1 MFHLQTDW
9 LAMTPRSLP
18 RFSLAP
24 LAAMLALLGASGAHA
39 QTAPMVAPAAST
51 LDEITVSGE
60 RQGSFGSNTVQV
72 GTFRD
77 QNPLDVPLTSNVITR
92 EVLDAQGQRTLYGAL
107 RNTAGVTRSQLN
119 GSTYDNIA
127 IRGILV
133 ENRGNYRL
141 NGSLPIINLVD
152 VPLEN
157 KERVEVLK
165 GASSLYYG
173 FVPPSG
179 IVNYVTKRAGAQPVT
194 SVSTS
199 VNNYGAADI
208 HADIAR
214 RFGADKE
221 FGIRVNA
228 VSGREDIGIR
238 NFSGKRELLSAA
250 LDYRV
255 SPSVNLKFDAEY
267 YKKDSSEQAGITLPT
282 AVGGV
287 ITLPRLPGN
296 RSNLAG
302 EWQRYVADATNVL
315 ARADVALGDSWLA
328 TFEVGQARNTRD
340 RRFSQFAL
348 ANRVTGAGTLT
359 VSQQDGQTYENNN
372 LRTELSGRIATG
384 AIAHEL
390 SFGYTGNERSQ
401 DSRNSPT
408 LAFAQNLYNPVT
420 IPYTARTA
428 ANASA
433 PSKITDKGIYVF
445 DRIVLSEQW
454 QVMAGVRR
462 SDYVSQTTTT
472 RYAAETTSPSVSVMF
487 KPSPRTSVYAS
498 YIEGL
503 EESGTAPAGRANVG
517 EMLPPSVN
525 EQVELGVKAEV
536 AQGLLLQAAYF
547 DVKRQYTT
555 TDTARNLFVVG
566 GQARYKGLE
575 FAASGE
581 INRQWSVIASALL
594 MDPKIVQTTVAGELG
609 KAPENAPKLT
619 WSVFG
624 EYRLPTLPGLALN
637 AGWYYTG
644 KRAVNNLNQAYLDGV
659 GLLGLGARYR
669 TRLFG
674 TNAVLQANLENASN
688 KTYWSTAGNGLLGVG
703 APRTLRI
710 AARFDL

>member
-1 MFHLQTDW
+1 MQIH
-9 LAMTPRSLP
+9 SSS

-24 LAAMLALLGASGAHA
+24 LAAALALMG
-39 QTAPMVAPAAST
+39 APAARAQTEPGVGT
-51 LDEITVSGE
+51 LGEVTVSGE
-60 RQGSFGSNTVQV
+60 RQGSFGSSTVQV

-107 RNTAGVTRSQLN
+107 RNTAGVTRSQLS
-119 GSTYDNIA
+119 GSTYDNVA

-179 IVNYVTKRAGAQPVT
+179 IVNYVTKRAGARPVT
-194 SVSTS
+194 SVATS
-199 VNNYGAADI
+199 LNQYGAVDV

-214 RFGADKE
+214 RFGTDDAL
-221 FGIRVNA
+221 GLRINA
-228 VSGREDIGIR
+228 AAGREDIGIN
-238 NFSGKRELLSAA
+238 NFSGQRELLSAA
-250 LDYRV
+250 LDVKV
-255 SPSVNLKFDAEY
+255 SPSVKLKFDAEY
-267 YKKDSSEQAGITLPT
+267 YKKDSSEQAGITLPA
-282 AVGGV
+282 AVNGV
-287 ITLPRLPGN
+287 ITLPRTPDN
-296 RSNLAG
+296 KTNLAG
-302 EWQRYVADATNVL
+302 EWQRYVADATNLL
-315 ARADVALGDSWLA
+315 ARADVALNDNWLA
-328 TFEVGQARNTRD
+328 TFELGQAYNTRD

-359 VSQQDGQTYENNN
+359 VSQQDGQSYENNN
-372 LRTELSGRIATG
+372 VRTELSGRVATG

-390 SFGYTGNERSQ
+390 SFGYTGNERAQ

-445 DRIVLSEQW
+445 DRIVLSDQW

-462 SDYVSQTTTT
+462 SDYLSETTTT
-472 RYAAETTSPSVSVMF
+472 RYAAEKTSPSVSVMF
-487 KPSPRTSVYAS
+487 KPTPRTSVYAS
-498 YIEGL
+498 YIEGI
-503 EESGTAPAGRANVG
+503 EESGTAPASRANAG
-517 EMLPPSVN
+517 EVLPPSVN

-555 TDTARNLFVVG
+555 TDVARNLFVVG

-581 INRQWSVIASALL
+581 INRQWAVVASALL
-594 MDPKIVQTTVAGELG
+594 MDPKIVKTTVANELG
-609 KAPENAPKLT
+609 KAPENAPKVT
-619 WSVFG
+619 YSVFG
-624 EYRLPTLPGLALN
+624 EYRLPTIPGLALN

-644 KRAVNNLNQAYLDGV
+644 KRPVNNANQAYIDGV
-659 GLLGLGARYR
+659 GLLSLGARYR

-674 TNAVLQANLENASN
+674 TNATLQANIDNLADKS
-688 KTYWSTAGNGLLGVG
+688 YWSTAGNGLLGVG

-710 AARFDL
+710 AARFDF